1 MLPLKRAQYGK
12 VGFRETR
19 ARNTALSH
27 KPLWCGAN
35 YLTVNSF
42 YKIEIKT

>member
-1 MLPLKRAQYGK
+1 MLPLKLAQYGK
-12 VGFRETR
+12 VASRETR
-19 ARNTALSH
+19 DRNAAPSRE
-27 KPLWCGAN
+27 PLWCGAN